1 MSWLRSA
8 VNRAVEVGGN
18 RNLSRVVRSYA
29 DTVVNQAGQAVVGGA
44 KLFQDRIGARNF
56 QNYKLA
62 VKQLEEVSVSCRGI
76 ERVQLLRRWLVALKE
91 IERLKEDI
99 KSENLDK
106 SGESCD
112 PQQRP
117 NVVMYYDPDIGE
129 PMNFRDI
136 FLRSQALEGIT
147 LSLILEE
154 PIQEELILLQQIF
167 RLCLL
172 GDKEAQ
178 DVTVNYVQELAN
190 AFTNYNEE
198 ILTKREELLQY
209 AQDAIAGLKVDA
221 EIVRIDS
228 EVSNIHKKLD
238 EMKNQL
244 PFSDGGEKS
253 SDKAADTSTE
263 NLKEALEHF
272 KLCSRLEELLLQKKL
287 IKNWDSPAAHSKKI
301 DKLKVL
307 SESLASSALKA
318 EKRISDN
325 RMQKEEALKFRVNKT
340 SEMSQLEKELTA
352 EIKDLQNKK
361 DELEDELKKVTTAL
375 TSAHARLRNAQEE
388 RDQFDEASSQIIQ
401 HFKLKDDE
409 LSRSVASYRA
419 EAEVCN
425 KFVNFLDTTW
435 VFQSLH
441 ADQKEKRVNDE
452 LERHEEYFVDWT
464 ISFLTTEKDE
474 VASSISTI
482 RDIVENLKG
491 LYGIPTTDEK
501 DDKVNARKTLE
512 EQYHTQI
519 NKLTTTFGVVDSI
532 KNHFSTQE
540 DEDSSGRKPNVK
552 VNELLDELERVKSEY
567 ESIKRP
573 RLQHEPPPVPDEVV
587 PPQPKLRAPRIP
599 FLSPRPSPDEK
610 TELIST
616 QSGSENEAQRRIS
629 LGFSPNIALPLVRSR
644 SANND
649 ANYNRPLDAETQFS
663 KLKFE
668 LELDEGHS
676 RRSSMDI
683 LDWEFD
689 EHVEKEP
696 KKSVQ

>member
-106 SGESCD
+106 SGESYD
-112 PQQRP
+112 SQQRP

-190 AFTNYNEE
+190 TFATYNEE

-209 AQDAIAGLKVDA
+209 AQDAIAGLKVNA

-228 EVSNIHKKLD
+228 EASNIHKKLD
-238 EMKNQL
+238 EMRNQL

-375 TSAHARLRNAQEE
+375 ISAHARLHNAREE

-425 KFVNFLDTTW
+425 KFVNFLDSTW
-435 VFQSLH
+435 VFQSSH
-441 ADQKEKRVNDE
+441 ADQKEKRLNDE

-464 ISFLTTEKDE
+464 ISFLTTQKDE

-501 DDKVNARKTLE
+501 DDEVNARKTLE

-519 NKLTTTFGVVDSI
+519 SKLTTTFGIIDSI
-532 KNHFSTQE
+532 KIHFSTQE
-540 DEDSSGRKPNVK
+540 DEDSSTRFPSGTKPNAK
-552 VNELLDELERVKSEY
+552 VNELLDVLESIKLEY

-573 RLQHEPPPVPDEVV
+573 RLQHEPPPVPDEA

-610 TELIST
+610 PEPNT
-616 QSGSENEAQRRIS
+616 QSGSDYR
-629 LGFSPNIALPLVRSR
+629 PKIALPLVRSR
-644 SANND
+644 SANMD
-649 ANYNRPLDAETQFS
+649 ANYRPSDAETQFS

-696 KKSVQ
+696 EKSVQ